1 MTSGRKRLDVHLVD
15 TGLAPTRTRA
25 TELIRAGKVRV
36 GGHVLDKPGMSIRSD
51 ADVQVEA
58 VAQFVGRG
66 GYKLAAALDEFG
78 VDPSGRTCL
87 DVGAA
92 TGGFTDALLQRGA
105 SRVLAVDVGRA
116 QLAWSLRT
124 DPRVVNLERTDIRS
138 LSSLADEVA
147 LVTVD
152 VAFIGL
158 DRVLPAVHDL
168 VRTGVR
174 CIALV
179 KPQFEAGRKSVGSG
193 GVVRDPAVHREVLAK
208 VIWWCVTNGWRPLD
222 AITSPLTGADGNR
235 EFFLLLEKG
244 LPAPDDPGVEHL
256 ITWALAAEPIVG
268 RHGSLPNRVPG
279 A

>member
-1 MTSGRKRLDVHLVD
+1 
-15 TGLAPTRTRA
+15 
-25 TELIRAGKVRV
+25 
-36 GGHVLDKPGMSIRSD
+36 
-51 ADVQVEA
+51 
-58 VAQFVGRG
+58 
-66 GYKLAAALDEFG
+66 
-78 VDPSGRTCL
+78 
-87 DVGAA
+87 
-92 TGGFTDALLQRGA
+92 
-105 SRVLAVDVGRA
+105 
-116 QLAWSLRT
+116 
-124 DPRVVNLERTDIRS
+124 VNLERTDIRS

-235 EFFLLLEKG
+235 EFFLLREKG